1 MQKQPNSQTAKQPK
15 QPKQPKQMPSSVS
28 FKLSSGNV
36 VKPVTSL
43 NKFAALLDCDSDY
56 DSDSDSDS
64 VSKTSILDE
73 FEWGLGFKDIRGLK
87 WGDIC

>member
-1 MQKQPNSQTAKQPK
+1 
-15 QPKQPKQMPSSVS
+15 MPSSVS

-36 VKPVTSL
+36 VKPVTSV
-43 NKFAALLDCDSDY
+43 NKFAALLDCDCDYDY
-56 DSDSDSDS
+56 DSDSDS
-64 VSKTSILDE
+64 KTSIFDE